1 MPSRTTLMHG
11 NILSHICF
19 QDGDEQIIAGICV
32 KLESTQVKW
41 NLLCEWYA
49 PLIIQQRRRRKN
61 KKNSAWR
68 RNVSA
73 KLRFFFGTPHHP
85 IHTACRHFGWVWQEQ
100 QTNIN
105 LWWNEQA
112 CPIRSTD
119 IFGIFLASQDA
130 IEVMC
135 VTYWVS
141 QRLHW
146 LDWCD
151 PGERWYL

>member
-85 IHTACRHFGWVWQEQ
+85 IHTACHHFGWVWQILSRA
-100 QTNIN
+100 TNKYQLMVKRAGLSHQVNWQI
-105 LWWNEQA
+105 
-112 CPIRSTD
+112 SV
-119 IFGIFLASQDA
+119 FLLISI
-130 IEVMC
+130 IEC
-135 VTYWVS
+135 TQS
-141 QRLHW
+141 I
-146 LDWCD
+146 CD
-151 PGERWYL
+151 VRTKQYDEESDHS